1 MPLPETPPPGPEGPL
16 QFENLNKEWQQLSQ
30 QDNWDGFRIEAGNTT
45 FMRNLLFNW
54 SMIMGKQPQA
64 PDDKPYLFLMGPTY
78 TSEDQRTFMLARINL
93 DKHKMIQGKVIQKV
107 GESLELKGSGQVC
120 PFDPINKS
128 VYEGCLEYNGK
139 DWTAAGK
146 LTWQS
151 TLIANGAFTQM
162 ITPSL
167 QMGGDLMF
175 VSFNRMTIGQMG
187 LRYCLGKNIFTSQLI
202 RQPQQ
207 SPHGGISSGSSHE
220 IKMQFLRRVSDRLSL
235 ATDLS
240 FCATDMQSAMS
251 VGYEYTFRNAR
262 IQGSIDSAGKV
273 KCWVQDVM
281 GFGVS
286 GTIDYVAE
294 DYKFGFMMHIAPQ
307 PEQGQ
312 PGAPPV

>member
-1 MPLPETPPPGPEGPL
+1 MPMDVPPKQEKEVPL

-30 QDNWDGFRIEAGNTT
+30 QDNWDGFRIEAGNAT
-45 FMRNLLFNW
+45 FMKNLLFNW
-54 SMIMGKQPQA
+54 TLFMGKQPQGQG
-64 PDDKPYLFLMGPTY
+64 DSPYLFLVGPTY
-78 TSEDQRTFMLARINL
+78 TSEDQKTFMLARVNL
-93 DKHKMIQGKVIQKV
+93 DKIIQGKLIQKV
-107 GESLELKGSGQVC
+107 GDNIELKGSSQIALS
-120 PFDPINKS
+120 DPINKS
-128 VYEGCLEYNGK
+128 MYDASVEYTGS
-139 DWTAAGK
+139 DWTAMGK

-151 TLIANGAFTQM
+151 TLIANGAFTQQ

-187 LRYCLGKNIFTSQLI
+187 LRYALGKNIFTSQLI

-207 SPHGGISSGSSHE
+207 SPYGALAGNSHE
-220 IKMQFLRRVSDRLSL
+220 LKMQYLRRVSDRLSL
-235 ATDLS
+235 ATDIS
-240 FCATDMQSAMS
+240 YSPTDMQSAMS

-262 IQGSIDSAGKV
+262 IQGCIDSAGKV
-273 KCWVQDVM
+273 KCWAQDVM

-286 GTIDYVAE
+286 GMIDYVNE